1 MKLVLRPVGLGML
14 EKQLSKTNKA
24 KNSKAHNKCNLQ
36 HSELPGN
43 KFYRITNDLGY
54 LCRFHED

>member
-1 MKLVLRPVGLGML
+1 ML
-14 EKQLSKTNKA
+14 EKQLSKTNNA
-24 KNSKAHNKCNLQ
+24 KNSKAHNKYNLQ
-36 HSELPGN
+36 HNELSGN